1 MKGAFYTGQYRNV
14 FAELGH
20 SQEEIDQKLKD
31 AFHTVFYGPDDEKF
45 YFEAGDDMGYF
56 EDTGNFDARTEG
68 MSYAMM
74 MCVQMDMKNE
84 FDRVWKWARTYMY
97 MEDGYNKGYFAWSCK
112 TTGEKNDL
120 GPAPDGEEFFAMA
133 LFFASHRWGDG
144 EGIFNYSQEARNIL
158 SACIHNGEKEPGD
171 PIMEPENY
179 LIRFIPSRKFSDPSY
194 HCAHFYELFSMW
206 ANEEDRPFWKKAAK
220 ASREYL
226 KKACHKDTGLA
237 AEYAYYD
244 GTPYEKEQDVFGGR
258 HDWYYSDSY
267 RVIANIGLDYE
278 WFAADEWNVENNNK
292 VQKFFCETHKD
303 EEFKIYE
310 IDGTVIEQPALHPVA
325 MIATN
330 AQASLAANGPYAKES
345 LALTVPWSLLPL
357 SQYSNLFCCISSR
370 LWSRYLSWCFCRCLS
385 WRFCW
390 CLSRCFCNNSTW
402 RFRCFRHLR
411 SLWRFGRFWCLR
423 SLWCFCS
430 LWCSRC
436 TNRFLSRSW
445 SNCLNRFWFINREIH
460 RIDITFLSIIFNF
473 HPFFLLQTRESQ
485 FCRCRNF
492 CHNTCRQ
499 RRFGTH
505 INSRCR
511 ITFRCLCQFLIHLC
525 IGIIFTNHRI
535 SIRCLCWL
543 RTFSYR
549 NSTVRYSRSISLF
562 ICNRIMIKESNRNII
577 ANSNH

>member
-1 MKGAFYTGQYRNV
+1 MS
-14 FAELGH
+14 L
-20 SQEEIDQKLKD
+20 
-31 AFHTVFYGPDDEKF
+31 TVF
-45 YFEAGDDMGYF
+45 
-56 EDTGNFDARTEG
+56 GNGQELICD
-68 MSYAMM
+68 
-74 MCVQMDMKNE
+74 
-84 FDRVWKWARTYMY
+84 

-330 AQASLAANGPYAKES
+330 AQASLAANGPYAKECVERFWNTPLRKGERRYYDNCLYLFAL
-345 LALTVPWSLLPL
+345 LALSGN
-357 SQYSNLFCCISSR
+357 Y
-370 LWSRYLSWCFCRCLS
+370 
-385 WRFCW
+385 
-390 CLSRCFCNNSTW
+390 
-402 RFRCFRHLR
+402 
-411 SLWRFGRFWCLR
+411 
-423 SLWCFCS
+423 
-430 LWCSRC
+430 
-436 TNRFLSRSW
+436 
-445 SNCLNRFWFINREIH
+445 
-460 RIDITFLSIIFNF
+460 RI
-473 HPFFLLQTRESQ
+473 
-485 FCRCRNF
+485 
-492 CHNTCRQ
+492 
-499 RRFGTH
+499 
-505 INSRCR
+505 
-511 ITFRCLCQFLIHLC
+511 
-525 IGIIFTNHRI
+525 
-535 SIRCLCWL
+535 
-543 RTFSYR
+543 Y
-549 NSTVRYSRSISLF
+549 
-562 ICNRIMIKESNRNII
+562 
-577 ANSNH
+577 